1 MSSAVGAGAAA
12 AAAVA
17 VSCVRVS
24 SPRCISVVLG
34 TPTTCLPSDVA
45 IKTVRSLKAA
55 ITSSRVMGTGGR
67 CLGRGA
73 GAAFEALSLA
83 LS

>member
-1 MSSAVGAGAAA
+1 MSSAVGAGVSVV
-12 AAAVA
+12 VA
-17 VSCVRVS
+17 VSCVRVR
-24 SPRCISVVLG
+24 SPKCISVVLG

-73 GAAFEALSLA
+73 GVAFEALSLA
-83 LS
+83 LA